1 MFQSKH
7 PAAQAHAAA
16 RAVSGAA
23 VYVSDYPG
31 VHDFDLL
38 KKLVLADGTVLR
50 ARLPGR
56 PTADCL
62 FTDVLRDGKTALKVH
77 ALHREPCRSAFRFC
91 CEVVRCNSM
100 CIRPD
105 PHTVLIT
112 FNCGDAMWR
121 LCACT
126 L

>member
-7 PAAQAHAAA
+7 PAAKAHAAA

-31 VHDFDLL
+31 QHDFSLL
-38 KKLVLADGTVLR
+38 KQLVLPDGSVLR

-62 FTDVLRDGKTALKVH
+62 FTDVLRDGKSLLKVQSFFN
-77 ALHREPCRSAFRFC
+77 AL
-91 CEVVRCNSM
+91 
-100 CIRPD
+100 
-105 PHTVLIT
+105 L
-112 FNCGDAMWR
+112 GY
-121 LCACT
+121 
-126 L
+126 